1 MISMTISKVAWD
13 HALQLSSE
21 NEYNFSDLF
30 GIEVPFIL
38 TKDDMP
44 DILNAPN
51 HDDLFSKFL
60 VEAVEADLNSWGIVV
75 NSFVDLEGID
85 YVSSLESIYKNGGAK
100 KAWCIGPLFLYD
112 QNHLPQNQQ
121 VPVIKWLDEQITK
134 GSIIYAS
141 FGTQAGILDAELDEL
156 ALGLENSGFKFIL
169 VVRSTKWTPPDVKY
183 GFIIREW
190 VDQRSILM
198 HQAVG
203 GFLSHCGWNSVLEG
217 LSVGLPIL
225 AWPIMADQFLNAKV
239 VVEGL
244 RAGLRVNRV
253 EESVETGIRVSRGGV
268 CEGVKELMG
277 GEIGGRAR
285 ERAEE
290 FGRMARK
297 AVRKGGSSYVNL
309 DKLVDQLCMSLK

>member
-1 MISMTISKVAWD
+1 MGVISMTISKVAWD
-13 HALQLSSE
+13 HALQLSSK

-30 GIEVPFIL
+30 GMEVPFIL

-51 HDDLFSKFL
+51 HDDLYSKFL
-60 VEAVEADLNSWGIVV
+60 VEAVEADLNSRGVVV
-75 NSFVDLEGID
+75 NSFVDLEGSD
-85 YVSSLESIYKNGGAK
+85 YVSSLESFYKSGGAK
-100 KAWCIGPLFLYD
+100 AWCVGPLFLYD
-112 QNHLPQNQQ
+112 QNHLPQKQQ
-121 VPVIKWLDEQITK
+121 APVIKWLDEQITK
-134 GSIIYAS
+134 GSVIYAS
-141 FGTQAGILDAELDEL
+141 FGTQADILDAELDEL

-169 VVRSTKWTPPDVKY
+169 VVRSTKWTPPDVKN

-190 VDQRSILM
+190 VDQRGILM

-225 AWPIMADQFLNAKV
+225 AWPIMGDQFLNAKV

-244 RAGLRVNRV
+244 RAGVRVDRV
-253 EESVETGIRVSRGGV
+253 EENVETGIRVSREGV
-268 CEGVKELMG
+268 CKGVKELMG
-277 GEIGGRAR
+277 GEKGKRAK

-290 FGRMARK
+290 FGRK
-297 AVRKGGSSYVNL
+297 ASEAVQEGGSSYVNL
-309 DKLVDQLCMSLK
+309 DKLVDQLCM